1 MSAQELF
8 ASLRVELTEDPR
20 QTAAILSRF
29 ADAWAEMLDKVGEY
43 EVEASLTINEGRTK
57 RPPRPRKQKREL
69 GLVTPPAGEAA

>member
-29 ADAWAEMLDKVGEY
+29 ATAWAEMLDKVGEY
-43 EVEASLTINEGRTK
+43 DVEASLSLNERIRSRG
-57 RPPRPRKQKREL
+57 PRKPKL
-69 GLVTPPAGEAA
+69 VIGLPPKDAA